1 VGEDG
6 SKVGELIG
14 QLCWLASMGIET
26 VIGVV
31 PNVATITPLERIGR
45 LVIPAVVDV

>member
-1 VGEDG
+1 V
-6 SKVGELIG
+6 
-14 QLCWLASMGIET
+14 

-31 PNVATITPLERIGR
+31 PNIAAITPLEQIGR